1 MASKNGIQR
10 RHLKNWIIARNRHRK
25 MVSENGIRKQHWK
38 TASSMTLEND
48 VGKLSGKAKSE
59 NESENDC

>member
-1 MASKNGIQR
+1 M
-10 RHLKNWIIARNRHRK
+10 
-25 MVSENGIRKQHWK
+25 SENGIRKKHWK